1 MQICNKMKK
10 VILSIVILIA
20 TIQSCTV
27 SYTLSGAS
35 IAPEVKTVSVQYFTN
50 RAPLAMANIGQYITD
65 ELKDKFKSQTSLTL
79 VNDVGHLNF
88 EGEITKYDTRPTAIV
103 GDETAAQ
110 NRLSITAH
118 VKFTNEI
125 EPEYNFDS
133 DFTRY
138 ADYDSN
144 LDLSQVEQELVEEI
158 VEQLIDDIFNKSV
171 VNW

>member
-1 MQICNKMKK
+1 MRRL
-10 VILSIVILIA
+10 VIFIFIIVFA
-20 TIQSCTV
+20 TNSCTV
-27 SYTLSGAS
+27 NYSLTGAS
-35 IAPEVKTVSVQYFTN
+35 IAPQVKTISVQHFSS

-65 ELKDKFKSQTSLTL
+65 ELKDKFQSQTSLKL
-79 VNDVGHLNF
+79 VNGEGHLNF

-110 NRLSITAH
+110 NRLSVTVH

-138 ADYDSN
+138 KDYDSN
-144 LDLSQVEQELVEEI
+144 LDLAAVEQQLVEEI

>member
-1 MQICNKMKK
+1 MKK
-10 VILSIVILIA
+10 VLIIIAVLIA
-20 TIQSCTV
+20 STQSCKV

-50 RAPLAMANIGQYITD
+50 RAPLALTNLDQYITN
-65 ELKDKFKSQTSLTL
+65 ELRDKFKSQTSLT
-79 VNDVGHLNF
+79 VVSDVGHLNF
-88 EGEITKYDTRPTAIV
+88 EGEITDYNTRPTAIV

-110 NRLSITAH
+110 NRLTVTVH

-125 EPEYNFDS
+125 EPEYDFDS

-144 LDLSQVEQELVEEI
+144 LDLAQVEQELVNEI
-158 VEQLIDDIFNKSV
+158 VEQLIDDIFNKAV